1 MMQSYGWNLQQLQYS
16 WNNNCEFCKCH
27 NSQPYLQGGGSVP
40 ASGYWYCSELSL
52 SSQVAVGQTTR
63 RQVLTKHP
71 CLVPTATVHLRHVLS
86 LCKCSGCSWCK
97 VTVIGRVVV
106 GIAQGQSSTSCSA
119 FCRRRQAR
127 PRNKPWAPE
136 WRVVHIYEQIC
147 VTCDGWNIK
156 VLVFW
161 LCNGFTV

>member
-1 MMQSYGWNLQQLQYS
+1 MAGIYSNCSTREIIIASFVNVTILNLI
-16 WNNNCEFCKCH
+16 CKGAAA
-27 NSQPYLQGGGSVP
+27 SQPLVTDTVVN
-40 ASGYWYCSELSL
+40 SL

-71 CLVPTATVHLRHVLS
+71 CLAPTATVHLRHVLS

-97 VTVIGRVVV
+97 VTAVVGRVVV

-127 PRNKPWAPE
+127 PRNKPSAPE

-156 VLVFW
+156 VLVF
-161 LCNGFTV
+161 LTF